1 MQIGFFGEVMQEHR
15 ADGAGYGFGGD
26 TLNTALYLHR
36 LSRQT
41 GADISVQYFS
51 MLGADAASEQLIST
65 LAAEGLRLRLAR
77 HPAKTIGQYW
87 IDTDAL
93 GERSF
98 RYQRD
103 NSAARD
109 YFRLQNEASAAAGFR
124 SSVTALEQAL
134 SSGELQALYLSGIS
148 LAICAESDR
157 MRLYSAVS
165 GFVRRGGQL
174 IYDNNFRPLLWPAAD
189 AARWQ
194 QLLLPLCHLVLLTD
208 SDERLIWQRPC
219 AGAADLVDAA
229 LQAGARTVVLKC
241 GPAPCWIAQQQ
252 GLTAALQVAAQPVAQ
267 VVDSSGAGDA
277 FAAGF
282 LAAFLSAPA
291 GPVPA
296 ATRLQT
302 AAVWGHRLA
311 AAVVQQQGAI
321 IAPAQMP
328 QFPMI
333 MPEVSDV
340 I

>member
-41 GADISVQYFS
+41 GAGITVQYFS
-51 MLGADAASEQLIST
+51 MLGSDAASDVLINR
-65 LAAEGLRLRLAR
+65 LAGEGLQLRLAR
-77 HPAKTIGQYW
+77 HPDKSIGQYW

-103 NSAARD
+103 DSAARY
-109 YFRLQNEASAAAGFR
+109 YFRLQSEVSAAAGFR

-148 LAICAESDR
+148 LAIFTESER

-174 IYDNNFRPLLWPAAD
+174 IYDNNFRPLLWQAAD

-194 QLLLPLCHLVLLTD
+194 QLLLPLCSLVLLTD

-252 GLTAALQVAAQPVAQ
+252 GVAAALQVAAQAVAQ

-282 LAAFLSAPA
+282 LAAFLSEPA
-291 GPVPA
+291 SAEPVS
-296 ATRLQT
+296 TRLQT
-302 AAVWGHRLA
+302 AAVWGHQLA
-311 AAVVQQQGAI
+311 AAVVQQHGAV

-328 QFPMI
+328 QFFLTTQ
-333 MPEVSDV
+333 EATDV
-340 I
+340 A